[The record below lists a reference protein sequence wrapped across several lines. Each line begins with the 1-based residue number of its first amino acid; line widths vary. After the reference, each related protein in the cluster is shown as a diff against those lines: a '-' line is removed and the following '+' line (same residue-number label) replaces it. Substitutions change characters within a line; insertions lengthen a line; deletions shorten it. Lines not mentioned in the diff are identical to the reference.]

1 MVEPLKHLDYRFET
15 HALFNEYFTH
25 IDQFVEHKD
34 IPLQYKEAFQD
45 FKILKVGDADLP
57 ILWQEYKRFV
67 ETFEL
72 QGYDIRPRYYVCE
85 ANGRFPPHKDM
96 KTQCAVNHIVS
107 DRYAP
112 LIIEDTEYMYKTAV
126 FNTQREHHVVN
137 NGYEARV
144 LIKFS
149 FFDLSYEDLLAKL
162 STSLV
167 QVASS

>member
-57 ILWQEYKRFV
+57 VLWSEYKRFV

-72 QGYDIRPRYYVCE
+72 QGYDIRPRYYICE

>member
-57 ILWQEYKRFV
+57 VLWSEFKRFV
-67 ETFEL
+67 ETFGL

-126 FNTQREHHVVN
+126 FNTQREN
-137 NGYEARV
+137 
-144 LIKFS
+144 
-149 FFDLSYEDLLAKL
+149 
-162 STSLV
+162 
-167 QVASS
+167 